1 MPKDLDVRADL
12 YDTVPQARQEL
23 ARVDGYSTALAA
35 IEHIKSGILL
45 GPSAPEAQFAYE
57 CQQFNDG
64 QEMLRDN
71 SIKRENSD
79 SKSSCIDYFFE
90 QVKLGNIK
98 EVEKILDNRPNLISS
113 KSGEIKTDSV
123 FMKKKEELVTNLCHP
138 LCSCDI
144 CEGVFSKSL
153 CDTTPT
159 VHSCDDRGF
168 TALHVASLF
177 GRPIIV
183 DFLINC
189 GSNVNASDYSGS
201 TPLHYA
207 AAKGHQNA
215 LLLLIHS
222 EAKLDLPDSDGN
234 TPLHLS
240 ANNGHEGCVKALLYF
255 AEHLGMRLNTNV
267 ANSHGDMPLH
277 HAARW
282 GYSGIVQILLEHGA
296 SPTIENKRKL
306 TPMDFAHS
314 LHVSKLLLNAMKTNQ
329 VPINQLSL
337 NSSHQNVEI
346 KHMNKNLEI
355 AAASK
360 LPLDFSDNTN
370 KDGLSTSSSSSSV
383 KECLG
388 VHPRSTDQI
397 KKVDK
402 LLRAI
407 SFGDTRLACYYLGL
421 DGPNS
426 SWNGDGKITYSSD
439 IKSLCHPLCMC
450 EKCIPNTEDK
460 DESDGEIET
469 GNAGNNSVLNVN
481 VCNPEGFT
489 PLHVATMH
497 GRTEM
502 VRLLLDANAHP
513 NVTTRTKGATPL
525 HLACQNQRSQV
536 VRLLLQSGN
545 CDIDLVDTRGNTALH
560 YCCFTGNAR
569 LVELVLK
576 FGPRLNIKNMDGKSP
591 VEEAEEKMYLTI
603 VRLLKGDNLKCWKKV
618 IESEIP
624 RLFFVC
630 VCTALLFCSSCVV
643 GFARSRWAQRLGLRP
658 CQDTLT
664 TISRVLSPPKP
675 RSNVM
680 TYRAPS
686 LGRDTLFNTAGV
698 NWCRRE
704 PSPRVIWAHDEEFSD
719 LDEINP
725 DSGVK

>member
-1 MPKDLDVRADL
+1 MFTLELAAYGISSIGDELPESHFRTLNDKQVHIVNCLVTIEQTYEDAFLNKIIRNLSDIQLRDLDVRADL

-71 SIKRENSD
+71 SIKRKNSD

-90 QVKLGNIK
+90 Q
-98 EVEKILDNRPNLISS
+98 
-113 KSGEIKTDSV
+113 
-123 FMKKKEELVTNLCHP
+123 
-138 LCSCDI
+138 
-144 CEGVFSKSL
+144 SL

-267 ANSHGDMPLH
+267 ANIHGDVPLH

-337 NSSHQNVEI
+337 NSSDQNVEI

-355 AAASK
+355 AAA
-360 LPLDFSDNTN
+360 N
-370 KDGLSTSSSSSSV
+370 
-383 KECLG
+383 
-388 VHPRSTDQI
+388 
-397 KKVDK
+397 
-402 LLRAI
+402 
-407 SFGDTRLACYYLGL
+407 
-421 DGPNS
+421 GPNS
-426 SWNGDGKITYSSD
+426 SLNGDGKITYSSD

-603 VRLLKGDNLKCWKKV
+603 VRLLKGGQ
-618 IESEIP
+618 P
-624 RLFFVC
+624 
-630 VCTALLFCSSCVV
+630 
-643 GFARSRWAQRLGLRP
+643 
-658 CQDTLT
+658 
-664 TISRVLSPPKP
+664 
-675 RSNVM
+675 M
-680 TYRAPS
+680 S
-686 LGRDTLFNTAGV
+686 LV
-698 NWCRRE
+698 
-704 PSPRVIWAHDEEFSD
+704 
-719 LDEINP
+719 
-725 DSGVK
+725 